1 MRKASKILLLIGGIL
16 GILLA
21 VYNVAIG
28 LFVSAFSGLSG
39 TGMFGFGIFSLLLD
53 LEVLPLDFK
62 IIGDVSYDIM
72 YLVEGGFMIV
82 LAFIILVALIVS
94 AIVQL
99 VAAIIAL
106 KSRGVNEKKGLYIAN
121 FVLAGLLLFIFSGG
135 WMTWIV
141 EILVIVGSILGLIA
155 MKKAKQEEQPIEA
168 VDPSEVVD
176 VK

>member
-1 MRKASKILLLIGGIL
+1 MKKASKILLLIGGIL

-155 MKKAKQEEQPIEA
+155 MKKAQQEEQPIEA
-168 VDPSEVVD
+168 VDSSEVVD